1 MGDTASKFNLP
12 TNSARLQ
19 KDKRYQTRK
28 IEEIFSSP
36 EEPGWESWCLSCG
49 TFSCNGRK
57 FPEQVLPKNEE
68 FKNIWICSDFT
79 KIKD

>member
-36 EEPGWESWCLSCG
+36 EEPGWENLCLNCVDL
-49 TFSCNGRK
+49 SCNGRK
-57 FPEQVLPKNEE
+57 FPELKNDNWFCGSYGKLEE
-68 FKNIWICSDFT
+68 RK
-79 KIKD
+79 